1 MPSHTAAWITTV
13 AALAGAACAGSGRNQ
28 GTGAAPIDTVHIRSS
43 DTMPPANGAGAMR
56 TDSATHDSAS
66 RAVPGAA
73 QQDSTSGMS
82 GVGQIDTTQQ
92 DSVKRSGSDSAR

>member
-1 MPSHTAAWITTV
+1 MPSHTAAWITAFAVLT
-13 AALAGAACAGSGRNQ
+13 GAACAGSGRNQ
-28 GTGAAPIDTVHIRSS
+28 STGAAPIDTVHIRTA

-56 TDSATHDSAS
+56 SDTATHDSAG

-82 GVGQIDTTQQ
+82 GVGPIDTTRQ
-92 DSVKRSGSDSAR
+92 DSVKRSGADSVP